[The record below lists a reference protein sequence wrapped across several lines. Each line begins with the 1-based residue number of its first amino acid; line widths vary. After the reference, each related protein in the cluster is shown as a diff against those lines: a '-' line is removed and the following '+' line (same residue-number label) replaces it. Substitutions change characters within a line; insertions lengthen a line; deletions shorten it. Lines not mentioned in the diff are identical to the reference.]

1 MKTNKTNNTN
11 KMNPVVSINW
21 KIKDLIREK
30 LSFQKWHKTVF
41 GVDATRKV
49 LSKVKADAKE
59 LAEMKAAVLSEAM
72 DEATA

>member
-1 MKTNKTNNTN
+1 MKT
-11 KMNPVVSINW
+11 VVSINW
-21 KIKDLIREK
+21 KIKDLIRNK

-59 LAEMKAAVLSEAM
+59 LAEMKQAMLLAAT
-72 DEATA
+72 D

>member
-1 MKTNKTNNTN
+1 MNT
-11 KMNPVVSINW
+11 VVKLNW
-21 KIKDLIREK
+21 KIRDLIREK

-59 LAEMKAAVLSEAM
+59 LAEMKQAMLLAAT
-72 DEATA
+72 D

>member
-1 MKTNKTNNTN
+1 
-11 KMNPVVSINW
+11 MNPVVSINW

-49 LSKVKADAKE
+49 LSKIKADAKE
-59 LAEMKAAVLSEAM
+59 LAEMKAAVLSAAM
-72 DEATA
+72 DKAAA